1 MLPVLHQCLHGL
13 EISRNVIKLKAVLF
27 EGGGAWW
34 AEFSRCLSGADRLT
48 SRNPIWES
56 CLDLEHWKVARRLL
70 KSFATLSYENFFF
83 Y

>member
-34 AEFSRCLSGADRLT
+34 ATLADVYPAQTALQ
-48 SRNPIWES
+48 P
-56 CLDLEHWKVARRLL
+56 LV
-70 KSFATLSYENFFF
+70 
-83 Y
+83 